1 MKELLKLAK
10 DDIRNVII
18 RISFASSIGI
28 SSVLGYEN
36 LNNFRGTVNNISTY
50 IDTIIPFNKFFIV
63 PYIFWY
69 LYVAF
74 FLFYFA
80 VKDSR
85 RYYSLLA
92 AVNTGMII
100 CYIIYYFFPTII
112 IRPIAQ
118 DKDIFSILING
129 IYAHDKPYN
138 CFPSIHVFDSVLFAV
153 YINRYKETR
162 LTTKLISTIVALL
175 ITLST
180 LFIKQHYFYDAIGGI
195 ALAYAIYA
203 VYNYKGIIDSIKY
216 IMDRIS
222 IRIKKLRN
230 KGCGDEVER
239 TIKL

>member
-1 MKELLKLAK
+1 MKELLKQAK
-10 DDIRNVII
+10 GDIKNVVI
-18 RISFASSIGI
+18 RITFALSIGI

-50 IDTIIPFNKFFIV
+50 IDTIIPFNKFFIL

-69 LYVAF
+69 LYVTF

-85 RYYSLLA
+85 RYYSLLI

-100 CYIIYYFFPTII
+100 CYIIYYFYPTIVV
-112 IRPIAQ
+112 RPIVQ
-118 DKDIFSILING
+118 DKDIFSILVNG
-129 IYAHDKPYN
+129 IYAHDNPYN

-153 YINRYKETR
+153 YVNRYKGTSKI
-162 LTTKLISTIVALL
+162 TKLISTMVAIL

-195 ALAYAIYA
+195 VLAYTIYV
-203 VYNYKGIIDSIKY
+203 VYNYKGVIDSIKY
-216 IMDRIS
+216 IIDKIN

-239 TIKL
+239 IIKL